1 MKLRKWLS
9 LLLVM
14 ALAFTMVSQSG
25 VTVSATELSDT
36 SEVTEDTDDSVQ
48 GPSETDAPDQ
58 EQQDLQEA
66 EPDAEQQTPE
76 DAGNPADNS
85 ENGNAEEADK
95 LSLIHISE
103 PTRPY

>member
-76 DAGNPADNS
+76 IRQTIRRTGTQR
-85 ENGNAEEADK
+85 K
-95 LSLIHISE
+95 R
-103 PTRPY
+103 TRMPKMQMQTRIL

>member
-66 EPDAEQQTPE
+66 EPDAEQQMPGIRQTIRRT
-76 DAGNPADNS
+76 GTQR
-85 ENGNAEEADK
+85 K
-95 LSLIHISE
+95 R
-103 PTRPY
+103 TRMPKMQMQTRIL